1 MKKIIAVIL
10 TLILVTG
17 LFSACS
23 GNGES
28 NASNAQSGE
37 KINIVTTIFP
47 IYDWVKNIIGNDEN
61 AQVEFLL
68 DNGADL
74 HNYQPTADDMIKV
87 SNCDMFI
94 YIGGESDKWVEDAL
108 KNAVN
113 KNMVV
118 INLLEVIGNNAKEEE
133 IKEGMQSEEETEE
146 GEEAEYDEHIW
157 LSLKNA
163 VLCVDEI
170 SSKLASIGREGNSYL
185 TNADVYTKKL
195 SGLESEYDS
204 AINGAKIKTLVFG
217 DRFPFRY
224 LTEEYKLDYY
234 AAFSGCS
241 AESEAS
247 FETVSFLAKKVDEF
261 NLKYVMTIESS
272 DGKIAK
278 TIIENTAKKNAEI
291 LVLDSMQSIVDEDVK
306 NGASYLTVMQN
317 NLEVLKKA
325 LN

>member
-10 TLILVTG
+10 MLILVFG

-23 GNGES
+23 AGS
-28 NASNAQSGE
+28 NDDMNEDAE
-37 KINIVTTIFP
+37 IDIVTTVFP
-47 IYDWVKNIIGNDEN
+47 IYDWVKNIVGDDESVD
-61 AQVEFLL
+61 VELLL
-68 DNGADL
+68 DNGSDL
-74 HNYQPTADDMIKV
+74 HNYQPTADDLIKV

-94 YIGGESDKWVEDAL
+94 YIGGESDKWVDDAL

-113 KNMVV
+113 KNMITV
-118 INLLEVIGNNAKEEE
+118 NLMEVIGSNAKEEE
-133 IKEGMQSEEETEE
+133 LKEGMQSEKEE
-146 GEEAEYDEHIW
+146 GEETEYDEHIW

-163 VLCVDEI
+163 ILCVDEI
-170 SSKLASIGREGNSYL
+170 SSRLASIGREGNSYL

-195 SGLESEYDS
+195 SALDNEYE
-204 AINGAKIKTLVFG
+204 AAVKNAKVKTLVFG

>member
-133 IKEGMQSEEETEE
+133 IKEGMQSEKEEEE
-146 GEEAEYDEHIW
+146 GEETEYDEHIW

-163 VLCVDEI
+163 ILCVDEI
-170 SSKLASIGREGNSYL
+170 SSRLASIGKEGNMYL

-195 SGLESEYDS
+195 SALESEYDS